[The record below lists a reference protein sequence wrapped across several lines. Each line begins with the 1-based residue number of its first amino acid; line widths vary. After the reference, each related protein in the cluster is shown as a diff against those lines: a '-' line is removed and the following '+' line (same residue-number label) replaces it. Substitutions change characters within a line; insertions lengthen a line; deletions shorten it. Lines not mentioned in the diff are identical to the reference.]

1 MERPT
6 TATRTVRI
14 LGGLA
19 CILGAAVTAQAANT
33 WDGGGADDNWSTLLN
48 WDNDLV
54 PLWPQLISFG
64 GSTRLTPNN
73 DLSGITVNGINVGST
88 AGAFT
93 LNGNGITLNPY
104 RTATGGFLT
113 PNSGSIANSSTSAEI
128 VSMPVT
134 LASGSHA
141 IFTTAAGGMNLTGA
155 LTRNVGGYV
164 LFGQATTGVINLTG
178 TGLSNTNGIL
188 GGWAGFTT
196 QAINLTAGNT
206 LNPTGFAALDGS
218 GNVIIAP
225 ASVYTDYLAGNA
237 IATNAANNARL
248 TTSGTANSLSAAAIS
263 DLNSLTLINTAAD
276 QTINMSAAQ
285 TLRLGIGGVLNTS
298 DAIGTRRNLTIGQTA
313 NQGILTTSNPTGE
326 LFIVTTGLN
335 ATGNSS
341 ITVNAGIQDNGA
353 TPTKAV
359 TAGYVIFNA
368 TTGNTYTGGTYITA
382 GRIQTQLGALS
393 TGDVHI
399 YPGGQVLLNQAGT
412 WTNNFFISGFGSGE
426 SGGIGAIRI
435 NGGDRI
441 LTGTITLEET
451 AATGNGQIQGR
462 ITGPGGLI
470 VGSGTANGSGT
481 LTLGGPVANDYA
493 GDTLVNNNAAIGGAA
508 PAATNTL
515 AFATGRNNVMPHG
528 AGKGNLILNGIG
540 GTTPVQAIVNLNGT
554 TQTINGL
561 SSTGASLAD
570 AIVQNAL
577 TGSTGT
583 LIIGDGNATSTFGGV
598 LRNNG
603 GTGGTLAISKI
614 GTGTLTLTNTNA
626 FSGPTNV
633 SGGTLA
639 LSTTGTNNIANSTVV
654 TVGASGTLDVSG
666 VSGVFSPA
674 IGQTIVNNGVVS
686 GNITATSGTLG
697 GSGSYTGTVNLGGGT
712 VAPGSSIGMV
722 SFNSLSGSSGTL
734 AIEIDGANSDVI
746 NVTNTAALA
755 STGIQMSLISAATQ
769 SSYTIVTAGTLSG
782 GLPTLNTPTIGRTSF
797 ALAQVGNTIK
807 VNVSGGPAALR
818 WDNSAPATGDG
829 MTWDSQ
835 LSQNWRNGA
844 SPDLF
849 YNFDTVTFD
858 DTNNGHYTASVSGT
872 VSPGSVTVNN
882 SAGDYVLTGGTIAGA
897 GSITKNGTSALTL
910 SGANTYSGGTVLNQG
925 TLNINTASAIGT
937 GSLTINGGALGNSS
951 GMDIALSTNNAQTWA
966 ANVNFTGATNYSLSF
981 GTGAV
986 TLGTN
991 PVVTV
996 DDNPS
1001 VAGSTTLT
1009 VSGVIGNG
1017 AGNSITKAGNGTLT
1031 INGANTFTGG
1041 VTVNGGTVRFASGT
1055 STATGNVLAGG
1066 TGTLTANS
1074 GGTLVLGQAQPN
1086 AITLAGGTLGGAS
1099 GIASVPGEL
1108 TAATGTTS
1116 TIYQADPQN
1125 LGDSINTIAA
1135 VNSEMNFTNTLH
1147 GSGNLNLLA
1156 SNNNIS
1162 ADGGVG
1168 IRFRGTAAS
1177 DYSGTITVGRAVK
1190 AELQTVVTTPFS
1202 PIGTGKV
1209 VLTGGVALRD
1219 DTTNSV
1225 LVLGGDTTTGYSEWN
1240 IRNNSSGNATLLN
1253 NYEMTGTGLSVINM
1267 LGSAPTNSVSQLGNL
1282 RIGAGQ
1288 ELGTYRGSGN
1298 LHVVAFQSVT
1308 LTGGNATF
1316 SPKIPNFG
1324 ADTSTGADLSLGNI
1338 NEEVAGSGIIMN
1350 GRRLLMLAG
1359 NNTFTGGVT
1368 INEGVVQINNAG
1380 ALNTTTPQVVRFG
1393 NVSGVVVT
1401 PTLRLNGFS
1410 VTAGGLDTS
1419 AFPGAPAAAL
1429 IENAN
1434 ATPGTLTVSNA
1445 SDNTF
1450 AGTMQNGTG
1459 GGALSVTK
1467 AGAGRLTLS
1476 GPNTFT
1482 GAATVTG
1489 GILRVGDSS
1498 FNTGGLATTT
1508 VNVQNGTL
1516 QLGAIP
1522 AAGVGLAANTNLT
1535 LGSGTDGGTFDLNG
1549 FNGTVS
1555 TLATSGTGTNRIG
1568 NSSAAQ
1574 STLTVNALSPFTFA
1588 GTIQNTLPSGGS
1600 STTALTLT
1608 GGTATL
1614 SGANTYTGGTTING
1628 GNLIVTGSLATAGN
1642 VTVNNG
1648 GTLSGTGGM
1657 GNVTTQSGSILRPG
1671 VAPDDTIASNMPLTS
1686 LIVNGGDL
1694 QFDLIA
1700 PGNNDKFV
1708 VSGAAQ
1714 FNGAS
1719 TITPTTA
1726 NTAVGSYTLLT
1737 ATGGVFGIAPT
1748 APVGARQTF
1757 TIHFG
1762 DATSGPNAITMN
1774 VVGASKTLTWTGA
1787 ASAVWDVGS
1796 TGPLNWSDNNGFTT
1810 NEKFFNLDSVVF
1822 GNGGT
1827 NRNITLNVAVTPA
1840 DVVVTNDGSNPY
1852 SISGSGSIGGATNIT
1867 KSGVGTITLATN
1879 NTYSGTTTINGGT
1892 VQIGNGGTAGSLG
1905 TGAVVNNS
1913 ILTFNRSDAVG
1924 IANNISGTGVV
1935 QQSGSGV
1942 ITLTGTNTY
1951 SGGTSIASGTI
1962 QVAADQQLG
1971 DVAGALTFSGGTL
1984 NTTATFSTARGTT
1997 LNGTGGTFNVDPTTT
2012 LTHSGVIGGTGTLR
2026 KSGEGTLV
2034 LSGNNTF
2041 TGGVAIDNG
2050 IVQVGAA
2057 GALNTTTP
2065 NAVTFGAGAS
2075 FVTKLQINAID
2086 TTIGDLNTNALPGSP
2101 IVENGGAS
2109 AATLT
2114 INTAGNDTYAGT
2126 IQNGGAGALAV
2137 AKTGPGKLTLTGTN
2151 SYTGTTTI
2159 NGGTIEAGPA
2169 SAFAGLSGQ
2178 VHFLNG
2184 TFHVTGNPG
2193 DTVVAATTSNKFTT
2207 SGTGGSTGTFDIDPG
2222 VTLVLGAQDS
2232 TTASL
2237 QTAGSGTAGS
2247 NFTKTGAGTL
2257 RIQDRNNQLDV
2268 ALILQQGTID
2278 ATYPRALGGIDAA
2291 ANFVDMR
2298 NGTNLILDRDTFANP
2313 TNSPAISGCDFLTGL
2328 RAGTAGGTANVI
2340 VDRQTPGDG
2349 VTHAFGAIQ
2358 SAGDFTLHVA
2368 PGANMVSGT
2377 AGLYIY
2383 PSLSAQAGTPPV
2395 TAVPAAVL
2403 SGNATFD
2410 VANGAGVSTVMTI
2423 NGGITGAGFGI
2434 TKTGTGTLILAN
2446 TPLGFTNN
2454 AASTYTGTT
2463 RVSQGILQLAAA
2475 NLIPDASGM
2484 EMAGG
2489 TFATGGF
2496 NETLGTLNVAA
2507 ASSTIDLASAA
2518 TVRFADSTLTHW
2530 RNPTIP
2536 GTATLTINNP
2546 SGGHIFV
2553 GSSNNALT
2561 PNQLSVIQF
2570 SGSAVGAVIDGSGE
2584 LHPGTPGGTLELLG
2598 NVNQIGGTNV
2608 ADISA
2613 LMDAVG
2619 DLATYVN
2626 NRTVDPGWESLSN
2639 PKLSIAL
2646 SLADANYDS
2655 QINNLDIQAL
2665 TVYLANNGNGLNSP
2679 GGGSL
2684 SAVPEPASVI
2694 LLGLGCTML
2703 FAVRFRKQIPLA
2715 TR

>member
-1 MERPT
+1 MERTT
-6 TATRTVRI
+6 TATRTFRI
-14 LGGLA
+14 LGLA
-19 CILGAAVTAQAANT
+19 CSIFGAAVTVRAANT
-33 WDGGGADDNWSTLLN
+33 WDGGGADNNWSTLLN

-54 PLWPQLISFG
+54 PLWPQLVTFG

-73 DLSGITVNGINVGST
+73 DLSAITVNGINFGST

-104 RTATGGFLT
+104 RTTTGGFLA
-113 PNSGSIANSSTSAEI
+113 PNSGSISNNSTSAEI
-128 VSMPVT
+128 VAMPVT
-134 LASGSHA
+134 VASGSHA
-141 IFTTAAGGMNLTGA
+141 IFTTAAGGLNLTGA

-164 LFGQATTGVINLTG
+164 LFGQSTTGVINLTG

-218 GNVIIAP
+218 GNVVIAP
-225 ASVYTDYLAGNA
+225 ASVYTDVIAGGA
-237 IATNAANNARL
+237 IASSAASNVRL
-248 TTSGTANSLSAAAIS
+248 TTSGTANTLSAAGTT
-263 DLNSLTLINTAAD
+263 DLNSLTLINTGAD
-276 QTINMSAAQ
+276 QTLNMSAAQ

-313 NQGILTTSNPTGE
+313 NQGVLTTSNPTGE
-326 LFIVTTGLN
+326 LFIMTTGLN
-335 ATGNSS
+335 AITSSS

-353 TPTKAV
+353 TPTKVV
-359 TAGYVIFNA
+359 TAGYVVFNG
-368 TTGNTYTGGTYITA
+368 TTGNTYTGGTYVTA
-382 GRIQTQLGALS
+382 GRIQTQFGALG

-470 VGSGTANGSGT
+470 VGAGSANGSGT

-493 GDTLVNNNAAIGGAA
+493 GDTMVNNNAAIGGAA

-528 AGKGNLILNGIG
+528 VGKGNLILNGIG
-540 GTTPVQAIVNLNGT
+540 GATPIQAIVNLNGT

-561 SSTGASLAD
+561 SSTGASLVD

-614 GTGTLTLTNTNA
+614 GTGTQTLTGANTYTGATTVN
-626 FSGPTNV
+626 
-633 SGGTLA
+633 GGTLA
-639 LSTTGTNNIANSTVV
+639 LSTAGTNNISGSTNV
-654 TVGASGTLDVSG
+654 TIGPNGTLDVSG

-674 IGQTIVNNGVVS
+674 IGQTIVNNGVVA
-686 GNITATSGTLG
+686 GNINAAAGTLG
-697 GSGSYTGTVNLGGGT
+697 GSGSYTGTVNLSGAT
-712 VAPGSSIGMV
+712 VAPGSSTGAV
-722 SFNSLSGSSGTL
+722 SFNTLTASSGTL
-734 AIEIDGANSDVI
+734 AIEIDGANSDII
-746 NVTNTAALA
+746 NVTNTATLA
-755 STGIQMSLISAATQ
+755 ATGIQMSLISAATLP
-769 SSYTIVTAGTLSG
+769 SYTIITAGNLSSAPS
-782 GLPTLNTPTIGRTSF
+782 LINSTVGRTNF

-807 VNVSGGPAALR
+807 VNVTGGPAALR
-818 WDNSAPATGDG
+818 WDNSAPATGNG
-829 MTWDSQ
+829 TTWDAQ
-835 LSQNWRNGA
+835 GNQNWRNGA
-844 SPDLF
+844 APDLF
-849 YNFDTVTFD
+849 YDFDTVTFD
-858 DTNNGHYTASVSGT
+858 DTNNGHYAVNVSAT

-882 SAGDYVLTGGTIAGA
+882 SAGDYVLGGGTIAGA
-897 GSITKNGTSALTL
+897 GAITKNGTSALTL
-910 SGANTYSGGTVLNQG
+910 SGLNTYSGGTVLNQG
-925 TLNINTASAIGT
+925 TLNINSANAIGT
-937 GSLTINGGALGNSS
+937 GTLTINGGALGNSFGS
-951 GMDIALSTNNAQTWA
+951 DIALNTNNAQIWA
-966 ANVNFTGATNYSLSF
+966 ANVNFTGTTNNSLSL

-986 TLGTN
+986 TLNVN

-1001 VAGSTTLT
+1001 IAGSTTLT
-1009 VSGVIGNG
+1009 VSGQISNG

-1055 STATGNVLAGG
+1055 STATGNVTAGG
-1066 TGTLTANS
+1066 TGTLTANT

-1125 LGDSINTIAA
+1125 LGDSVNTIAA

-1156 SNNNIS
+1156 SNNNINP
-1162 ADGGVG
+1162 DGGVG
-1168 IRFRGTAAS
+1168 IRFRGTAVS

-1219 DTTNSV
+1219 KTTASV
-1225 LVLGGDTTTGYSEWN
+1225 VVLNGDTTTGYSEWN

-1267 LGSAPTNSVSQLGNL
+1267 LGSAPTNSVSQLANL
-1282 RIGAGQ
+1282 RIGGGQ
-1288 ELGTYRGSGN
+1288 ELGTYRGTGN

-1324 ADTSTGADLSLGNI
+1324 ADASTGADLSLGNI
-1338 NEEVAGSGIIMN
+1338 GEEVAGSGIIMN

-1368 INEGVVQINNAG
+1368 INEGVVQINNLG
-1380 ALNTTTPQVVRFG
+1380 ALNSTTPQLVTFG
-1393 NVSGVVVT
+1393 NVLGVVVT

-1419 AFPGAPAAAL
+1419 AFPAPPAAAL
-1429 IENAN
+1429 VENAN
-1434 ATPGTLTVSNA
+1434 ATPGTLTVSNT

-1450 AGTMQNGTG
+1450 GGTMQNGTG
-1459 GGALSVTK
+1459 GGALSLTK
-1467 AGAGRLTLS
+1467 AGTGRLTLS

-1489 GILRVGDSS
+1489 GILQVGNST
-1498 FNTGGLATTT
+1498 FNTGSLATTT

-1516 QLGAIP
+1516 QLGANA
-1522 AAGVGLAANTNLT
+1522 AAGVGLAATTNLT
-1535 LGSGTDGGTFDLNG
+1535 LGSGSNGGTFDLNG
-1549 FNGTVS
+1549 FAGTVS
-1555 TLATSGTGTNRIG
+1555 TLATSGIGTNRIG
-1568 NSSAAQ
+1568 NSSAAP

-1600 STTALTLT
+1600 STTALTLA
-1608 GGTATL
+1608 GGTVTL
-1614 SGANTYTGGTTING
+1614 SGANTYTGVTTING
-1628 GNLIVTGSLATAGN
+1628 GNLIVTGSLAAAGN
-1642 VTVNNG
+1642 VMVNGG

-1657 GNVTTQSGSILRPG
+1657 GNVTSQPGSVLRPG
-1671 VAPDDTIASNMPLTS
+1671 LAPDDNIASNMPLTS
-1686 LIVNGGDL
+1686 LTVNGGDL
-1694 QFDLIA
+1694 QFELIT

-1719 TITPTTA
+1719 TITPTSA
-1726 NTAVGSYTLLT
+1726 NTAVGNYTLLT
-1737 ATGGVFGIAPT
+1737 ATGGVSGTAPT

-1774 VVGASKTLTWTGA
+1774 VVGAPKTLTWTGA
-1787 ASAVWDVGS
+1787 TNGVWDVGS
-1796 TGPLNWSDNNGFTT
+1796 TGPLNWSDT
-1810 NEKFFNLDSVVF
+1810 NSVAEKFFNLDSVIF

-1827 NRNITLNVAVTPA
+1827 NKNITLNVAVSPA
-1840 DVVVTNDGSNPY
+1840 DIVVNNDGSNPY
-1852 SISGSGSIGGATNIT
+1852 SISGTGSIGGATDLT

-1905 TGAVVNNS
+1905 TGPVVNNS
-1913 ILTFNRSDAVG
+1913 NLTFNRSDAVSV
-1924 IANNISGTGVV
+1924 ANNISGTGVV
-1935 QQSGSGV
+1935 QQSGTGV
-1942 ITLTGTNTY
+1942 TTLTGTNTY
-1951 SGGTSIASGTI
+1951 SGGTSITSGTI
-1962 QVAADQQLG
+1962 QVAANEKLG

-2012 LTHSGVIGGTGTLR
+2012 LTHSGVIGGTGALG
-2026 KSGEGTLV
+2026 KSGQGTLV

-2041 TGGVAIDNG
+2041 TGGVVINDG
-2050 IVQVGAA
+2050 IVQVGVA

-2065 NAVTFGAGAS
+2065 NAVTFGANASGA
-2075 FVTKLQINAID
+2075 KLQINAID
-2086 TTIGDLNTNALPGSP
+2086 TAIGDLNTNASPGSP
-2101 IVENGGAS
+2101 IVENGGAT

-2126 IQNGGAGALAV
+2126 LQNGGAGALAV
-2137 AKTGPGKLTLTGTN
+2137 TKTGTGKLTLTGTN
-2151 SYTGTTTI
+2151 TYTGTTTI

-2169 SAFAGLSGQ
+2169 AAFAGLTGQ
-2178 VHFLNG
+2178 VHFLSG

-2222 VTLVLGAQDS
+2222 VTLVLGVQDS

-2340 VDRQTPGDG
+2340 VDRATAGDG

-2368 PGANMVSGT
+2368 PGANMVTGT

-2383 PSLSAQAGTPPV
+2383 PSISAQAGTPPV

-2410 VANGAGVSTVMTI
+2410 VANGTGVSTVMTI

-2446 TPLGFTNN
+2446 TPLGYTNN

-2484 EMAGG
+2484 DMAGG
-2489 TFATGGF
+2489 TFNTGGF
-2496 NETLGTLNVAA
+2496 SETIGTLKVTN
-2507 ASSTIDLASAA
+2507 SSHIDLASTSAL
-2518 TVRFADSTLTHW
+2518 TFNDSTLVHW
-2530 RNPTIP
+2530 TN
-2536 GTATLTINNP
+2536 AKTLTIDNWI
-2546 SGGHIFV
+2546 SGADHIVV
-2553 GSSNNALT
+2553 GTSNTTSLT
-2561 PNQLSVIQF
+2561 PNQLNQIAFTNFPGQHAGYV
-2570 SGSAVGAVIDGSGE
+2570 GSTGE
-2584 LHPGTPGGTLELLG
+2584 LQPSTAALNLLNLG
-2598 NVNQIGGTNV
+2598 DVNHDAATNV
-2608 ADISA
+2608 GDIAASMNAVTDVSTYTASLTGSFFDGWPSQASA
-2613 LMDAVG
+2613 A
-2619 DLATYVN
+2619 
-2626 NRTVDPGWESLSN
+2626 
-2639 PKLSIAL
+2639 IAL
-2646 SLADANYDS
+2646 ADVNTDSL
-2655 QINNLDIQAL
+2655 INNLDTQAL
-2665 TVYLANNGNGLNSP
+2665 IVYLANGGNGMNSP

-2684 SAVPEPASVI
+2684 TAVPEPASVT
-2694 LLGLGCTML
+2694 LLGLGFVAL
-2703 FAVRFRKQIPLA
+2703 LA
-2715 TR
+2715 HQSRRRLPRRTN